1 MYLLM
6 SEMNSQKMRKLDNI
20 LTNLSPEERK
30 TLMERLHRGESGE

>member
-1 MYLLM
+1 MYSLM
-6 SEMNSQKMRKLDNI
+6 YEVQSQKMRKFDNI

>member
-6 SEMNSQKMRKLDNI
+6 CEMQRQNTRNFDKI

-30 TLMERLHRGESGE
+30 TLMERLQRDE